1 MSWLSRDRKSVLIL
15 TLSTVLFLSVLPF
28 DNPPAQAQSVGEQ
41 FLNLFRR
48 ERKQGRPSGRSAGTA
63 MRDEFCFSGTSQR
76 LTALVS
82 VDNLET
88 TVAEYPTFWFYLPW
102 GRSET
107 VTQARFML
115 FDQNQR
121 PVLDQKMAL
130 PDAPGIVSVKL
141 PETEPPLEV
150 GKRYNWYFQVL
161 CDEQERSRNLWVSS
175 WVERVEAS
183 SELVRQLES
192 LPESEQYRAY
202 LDHGISQDA
211 LTQLA
216 WHRSVHAEL
225 WMSLLGYFKLEG
237 VADTAVTQLNPVAET
252 GSD

>member
-28 DNPPAQAQSVGEQ
+28 DNPPAQAQSVGERIV
-41 FLNLFRR
+41 NLFRR
-48 ERKQGRPSGRSAGTA
+48 ERKQGRASGRARGTA
-63 MRDEFCFSGTSQR
+63 MRDEFCVSVTSQP

-82 VDNLET
+82 ADNLGT
-88 TVAEYPTFWFYLPW
+88 TVSAYPTLWFYLPLDH
-102 GRSET
+102 SET
-107 VTQARFML
+107 ITKARFVL
-115 FDQNQR
+115 FDENQR
-121 PVLDQKMAL
+121 LVLDQTMAL

-150 GKRYNWYFQVL
+150 GKRYNWFFQVL
-161 CDEQERSRNLWVSS
+161 CDEQERSRNPWVSG

-183 SELVRQLES
+183 SELVRQLET

-202 LDHGISQDA
+202 LDHGISQEA

-216 WHRSVHAEL
+216 WHRSVHAEP

-237 VADTAVTQLNPVAET
+237 VADAAVTQLNPLAET
-252 GSD
+252 SSD

>member
-63 MRDEFCFSGTSQR
+63 IRDEFCFSGTSQP

-82 VDNLET
+82 ADNLET

-107 VTQARFML
+107 VTQARFVL

-121 PVLDQKMAL
+121 LVLDQTMVL

-141 PETEPPLEV
+141 PETKPPLEV
-150 GKRYNWYFQVL
+150 GKRYKWYFQVL
-161 CDEQERSRNLWVSS
+161 CDEQERSRNPWVSS

-183 SELVRQLES
+183 SELVRQLET
-192 LPESEQYRAY
+192 LAESEQYRAY
-202 LDHGISQDA
+202 LDHGISQDV

-216 WHRSVHAEL
+216 WHRSVHEED
-225 WMSLLGYFKLEG
+225 WRSLLVDYFELEG
-237 VADTAVTQLNPVAET
+237 VADAAVTQLN
-252 GSD
+252 

>member
-1 MSWLSRDRKSVLIL
+1 MNWLSRDRKPVLIL
-15 TLSTVLFLSVLPF
+15 ILSTVLSLSMLPF
-28 DNPPAQAQSVGEQ
+28 DSPPAQAQRG
-41 FLNLFRR
+41 FLDLFRR
-48 ERKQGRPSGRSAGTA
+48 EPKPGRPSGRSRGGAI
-63 MRDEFCFSGTSQR
+63 RDEFCFSRTSQQ

-82 VDNLET
+82 ADNLET

-102 GRSET
+102 ERSET
-107 VTQARFML
+107 VTQARFVL

-121 PVLDQKMAL
+121 LVLDQTMVL

-141 PETEPPLEV
+141 PETKPPLEV
-150 GKRYNWYFQVL
+150 GKRYNWFFQVL
-161 CDEQERSRNLWVSS
+161 CDEQERSRNLWVSG

-192 LPESEQYRAY
+192 LPESDQYTAY
-202 LDHGISQDA
+202 LDHGISQDV

-216 WHRSVHAEL
+216 WHRSVHAEA
-225 WMSLLGYFKLEG
+225 WMSLLDCFELED
-237 VADTAVTQLNPVAET
+237 VADAPVTQLNPSTET

>member
-15 TLSTVLFLSVLPF
+15 ILSAVLSLSVLPF
-28 DNPPAQAQSVGEQ
+28 DSPPAQAQSVGERIV
-41 FLNLFRR
+41 NLFRR
-48 ERKQGRPSGRSAGTA
+48 ERKQGSPSGRARGTA
-63 MRDEFCFSGTSQR
+63 VRDEFCFSGTSQP

-82 VDNLET
+82 AENLET

-102 GRSET
+102 RRSE
-107 VTQARFML
+107 TQARFVL

-121 PVLDQKMAL
+121 LVLDQTMAL

-141 PETEPPLEV
+141 PETKPPLAV
-150 GKRYNWYFQVL
+150 GKQYKWYFQVL
-161 CDEQERSRNLWVSS
+161 CDEQERSRNPWVSG

-183 SELVRQLES
+183 SELVRQLET

-202 LDHGISQDA
+202 LEHDISQDA

-216 WHRSVHAEL
+216 LYRSVHAEA
-225 WMSLLGYFKLEG
+225 WMSLLDYFKLEE
-237 VADTAVTQLNPVAET
+237 VADAAVTQLNP
-252 GSD
+252 SILD

>member
-1 MSWLSRDRKSVLIL
+1 MEMSWLSRDRKSVLIL

-63 MRDEFCFSGTSQR
+63 IRDEFCFSGTSQP

-82 VDNLET
+82 ADNLET

-107 VTQARFML
+107 VTQARFVL

-121 PVLDQKMAL
+121 LVLDQTMVL

-141 PETEPPLEV
+141 PETKPPLEV
-150 GKRYNWYFQVL
+150 GKRYKWYFQVL
-161 CDEQERSRNLWVSS
+161 CDEQERSRNPWVSS

-183 SELVRQLES
+183 SELVRQLET
-192 LPESEQYRAY
+192 LAESEQYRAY
-202 LDHGISQDA
+202 LDHGISQDV

-216 WHRSVHAEL
+216 WHRSVHEED
-225 WMSLLGYFKLEG
+225 WRSLLVDYFELEG
-237 VADTAVTQLNPVAET
+237 VADAAVTQLN
-252 GSD
+252 

>member
-1 MSWLSRDRKSVLIL
+1 MSWLSRDRKPVLIL
-15 TLSTVLFLSVLPF
+15 ILSTVLSLSVLPF
-28 DNPPAQAQSVGEQ
+28 YSPPAQAESMGERIV
-41 FLNLFRR
+41 NLFRR
-48 ERKQGRPSGRSAGTA
+48 ERKQGRPSGRSRGTA
-63 MRDEFCFSGTSQR
+63 IRDEFCISVTSQP

-82 VDNLET
+82 ADNLET

-102 GRSET
+102 GRSER
-107 VTQARFML
+107 VTQARLVL
-115 FDQNQR
+115 FDQNKR
-121 PVLDQKMAL
+121 LVLDQKMAL

-150 GKRYNWYFQVL
+150 GKRYNWFFQVL
-161 CDEQERSRNLWVSS
+161 CHEQERSRNPWVSG
-175 WVERVEAS
+175 WLERVEAS
-183 SELVRQLES
+183 SELVRQLET

-216 WHRSVHAEL
+216 WHHSVHAEA
-225 WMSLLGYFKLEG
+225 WMSLLNYFELEG
-237 VADTAVTQLNPVAET
+237 VADAAVTQLNPSTET

>member
-1 MSWLSRDRKSVLIL
+1 MEMNGLSRDRKSVLIL
-15 TLSTVLFLSVLPF
+15 IFSTVLFLSMLPF
-28 DNPPAQAQSVGEQ
+28 DSPPAQAQRG
-41 FLNLFRR
+41 FLDLFRR
-48 ERKQGRPSGRSAGTA
+48 EPKPGRPSGRSRGGAI
-63 MRDEFCFSGTSQR
+63 RDEFCFAGTSQP

-82 VDNLET
+82 KENLGT
-88 TVAEYPTFWFYLPW
+88 TVSAYPTLWFYLPLDH
-102 GRSET
+102 SET
-107 VTQARFML
+107 VTQARFVL

-121 PVLDQKMAL
+121 LILDQKMAL

-141 PETEPPLEV
+141 PETETPLEV
-150 GKRYNWYFQVL
+150 GKRYKWYFQVL
-161 CDEQERSRNLWVSS
+161 CDEQERSRNPWVSG

-216 WHRSVHAEL
+216 WHRSVHAEA
-225 WMSLLGYFKLEG
+225 WMSLLDYFELEE
-237 VADTAVTQLNPVAET
+237 VADAPVTQLN
-252 GSD
+252 